1 MLKRVL
7 LAAILCGL
15 AASLLMSG
23 AQHLRVIPL
32 IAEAESYESGT
43 AHDHGH
49 SHGETTAPA
58 APAAEPA
65 AEQGHS
71 HDHGHDHAHGSG
83 LERIGLTVTANAATG
98 ISFALILTAAGLL
111 LRLPITRENGLI
123 WGFLGFTAFNL
134 APAIGLPPELPGM
147 PAGDLFARQIWWW
160 QTVIAT
166 GGAFLLMAKV
176 KNLAA
181 TLAGV
186 ALIALPHLIGAPS
199 PVTHESALPP
209 HLASAYAANA
219 LASSLLLWVLIG
231 VFLGKHLNLTH
242 KD

>member
-23 AQHLRVIPL
+23 AQHLRVVPL
-32 IAEAESYESGT
+32 IAEAESFEG
-43 AHDHGH
+43 G
-49 SHGETTAPA
+49 
-58 APAAEPA
+58 
-65 AEQGHS
+65 GHS
-71 HDHGHDHAHGSG
+71 HDHGHSHDQTAAPETGHSHDHGAADNQATSPD
-83 LERIGLTVTANAATG
+83 LKRIGLTVTANAATG
-98 ISFALILTAAGLL
+98 ISFALILTAAALL

-147 PAGDLFARQIWWW
+147 PAADVFERQSWWW

-181 TLAGV
+181 TVAGV

-231 VFLGKHLNLTH
+231 LFLGKHLNLTH

>member
-23 AQHLRVIPL
+23 AQHLRVVPL
-32 IAEAESYESGT
+32 IAEAESFEGGGHSHG
-43 AHDHGH
+43 HGH
-49 SHGETTAPA
+49 SHDQTA
-58 APAAEPA
+58 APET
-65 AEQGHS
+65 GHS
-71 HDHGHDHAHGSG
+71 HDHGAADNQATSPD
-83 LERIGLTVTANAATG
+83 LKRIGLTVTANAATG
-98 ISFALILTAAGLL
+98 ISFALILTAAALL

-147 PAGDLFARQIWWW
+147 PAADLFERQIWWW

-181 TLAGV
+181 TVAGV

-231 VFLGKHLNLTH
+231 LFLGKHLNLTH

>member
-23 AQHLRVIPL
+23 AQHLRVVPL
-32 IAEAESYESGT
+32 IAEAESFEG
-43 AHDHGH
+43 G
-49 SHGETTAPA
+49 
-58 APAAEPA
+58 
-65 AEQGHS
+65 GHS
-71 HDHGHDHAHGSG
+71 HDHGHSHDQTAAPETGHSHDHGAADNQATSPD
-83 LERIGLTVTANAATG
+83 LKRIGLTVTANAATG
-98 ISFALILTAAGLL
+98 ISFALILTAAALL

-147 PAGDLFARQIWWW
+147 PAADLFERQIWWW

-181 TLAGV
+181 TVAGV

-231 VFLGKHLNLTH
+231 LFLGKHLNLTH

>member
-23 AQHLRVIPL
+23 AQHLRVVPL
-32 IAEAESYESGT
+32 IAEAESFEG
-43 AHDHGH
+43 G
-49 SHGETTAPA
+49 
-58 APAAEPA
+58 
-65 AEQGHS
+65 GHS
-71 HDHGHDHAHGSG
+71 HDHGHSHDQTAAPETGHSHDHGAADNLATGPD
-83 LERIGLTVTANAATG
+83 LKRIGLTVTANAATG
-98 ISFALILTAAGLL
+98 ISFALILTAAALL

-147 PAGDLFARQIWWW
+147 PAADLFERQIWWW

-181 TLAGV
+181 TVAGV

-231 VFLGKHLNLTH
+231 LFLGKHLNLTH

>member
-23 AQHLRVIPL
+23 AQYLRVIPL
-32 IAEAESYESGT
+32 IAEAESFEGGT
-43 AHDHGH
+43 AHNHGH
-49 SHGETTAPA
+49 SHGETA
-58 APAAEPA
+58 APAAAPET
-65 AEQGHS
+65 G
-71 HDHGHDHAHGSG
+71 HGHATGPD
-83 LERIGLTVTANAATG
+83 LKRIGLTVTANAATG
-98 ISFALILTAAGLL
+98 ISFALILTAAALL
-111 LRLPITRENGLI
+111 LRLPITRENGLV
-123 WGFLGFTAFNL
+123 WGFLGFTAFSL

-147 PAGDLFARQIWWW
+147 PAADLFERQIWWW
-160 QTVIAT
+160 QTAIAT
-166 GGAFLLMAKV
+166 SAGLLLMAKV
-176 KNLAA
+176 KNLPATIAA
-181 TLAGV
+181 V
-186 ALIALPHLIGAPS
+186 ALIALPHLIGAPA

>member
-23 AQHLRVIPL
+23 AQHLRVVPL
-32 IAEAESYESGT
+32 IAEAESFEG
-43 AHDHGH
+43 G
-49 SHGETTAPA
+49 
-58 APAAEPA
+58 
-65 AEQGHS
+65 GHS
-71 HDHGHDHAHGSG
+71 HDHGHSHDQTAAPETGHSHDHGAADNQATSPD
-83 LERIGLTVTANAATG
+83 LKRIGLTVTANAATG
-98 ISFALILTAAGLL
+98 ISFALILTAAALL

-147 PAGDLFARQIWWW
+147 PAADLFERQMWWW

-181 TLAGV
+181 TVAGV

-231 VFLGKHLNLTH
+231 LFLGKHLNLTH

>member
-23 AQHLRVIPL
+23 AQHLRVVPL
-32 IAEAESYESGT
+32 IAEAESFEG
-43 AHDHGH
+43 G
-49 SHGETTAPA
+49 
-58 APAAEPA
+58 
-65 AEQGHS
+65 GHS
-71 HDHGHDHAHGSG
+71 HDHGHSHDQTAAPETGHSHDHGAADNQATSPD
-83 LERIGLTVTANAATG
+83 LKRIGLTVTANAATG
-98 ISFALILTAAGLL
+98 ISFALILTAAALL

-147 PAGDLFARQIWWW
+147 PAADLFERQMWWW

-181 TLAGV
+181 TVAGV

-199 PVTHESALPP
+199 PVTNESALPP

-231 VFLGKHLNLTH
+231 LFLGKHLNLTH

>member
-23 AQHLRVIPL
+23 AQHLRVVPL
-32 IAEAESYESGT
+32 IAEAESFEGGGHSHG
-43 AHDHGH
+43 HGH
-49 SHGETTAPA
+49 SHDQTA
-58 APAAEPA
+58 APET
-65 AEQGHS
+65 GHS
-71 HDHGHDHAHGSG
+71 HDHGAADNLATGPD
-83 LERIGLTVTANAATG
+83 LKRIGLTVTANAATG
-98 ISFALILTAAGLL
+98 ISFALILTAAALL

-147 PAGDLFARQIWWW
+147 PAADLFERQIWWW

-181 TLAGV
+181 TVAGV

-231 VFLGKHLNLTH
+231 LFLGKHLNLTH

>member
-23 AQHLRVIPL
+23 AQHLRVVPL
-32 IAEAESYESGT
+32 IAEAESFEG
-43 AHDHGH
+43 G
-49 SHGETTAPA
+49 
-58 APAAEPA
+58 
-65 AEQGHS
+65 GHS
-71 HDHGHDHAHGSG
+71 HDHGHSHDQTAAPETGHSHDHGAADNQATGPD
-83 LERIGLTVTANAATG
+83 LKRIGLTVTANAATG
-98 ISFALILTAAGLL
+98 ISFALILTAAALL

-181 TLAGV
+181 TVAGV

-231 VFLGKHLNLTH
+231 LFLGKHLNLTH

>member
-23 AQHLRVIPL
+23 AQHLRVVPL
-32 IAEAESYESGT
+32 IAEAESFEG
-43 AHDHGH
+43 G
-49 SHGETTAPA
+49 
-58 APAAEPA
+58 
-65 AEQGHS
+65 GHS
-71 HDHGHDHAHGSG
+71 HDHGHSHDQTAAPETGHSHDHGAADNQATGPD
-83 LERIGLTVTANAATG
+83 LKRIGLTVTANAATG
-98 ISFALILTAAGLL
+98 ISFALILTAAALL

-147 PAGDLFARQIWWW
+147 PAADLFERQIWWW

-181 TLAGV
+181 TVAGV

-231 VFLGKHLNLTH
+231 LFLGKHLNLTH

>member
-23 AQHLRVIPL
+23 AQHLRVVPL
-32 IAEAESYESGT
+32 IAEAESFEG
-43 AHDHGH
+43 G
-49 SHGETTAPA
+49 
-58 APAAEPA
+58 
-65 AEQGHS
+65 GHS
-71 HDHGHDHAHGSG
+71 HDHGHSHDQTAAPETGHSHDHGAADNQATGPD
-83 LERIGLTVTANAATG
+83 LKRIGLTVTANSATG
-98 ISFALILTAAGLL
+98 ISFALILTAAALL

-147 PAGDLFARQIWWW
+147 PAADLFERQIWWW

-181 TLAGV
+181 TVAGV

-231 VFLGKHLNLTH
+231 LFLGKHLNLTH

>member
-1 MLKRVL
+1 
-7 LAAILCGL
+7 
-15 AASLLMSG
+15 MSG
-23 AQHLRVIPL
+23 AQHLRVVPL
-32 IAEAESYESGT
+32 IAEAESYEG
-43 AHDHGH
+43 
-49 SHGETTAPA
+49 
-58 APAAEPA
+58 
-65 AEQGHS
+65 GHS
-71 HDHGHDHAHGSG
+71 HDHGQGETGTPAAPEAGHSHDHATGPD
-83 LERIGLTVTANAATG
+83 LKRIGLTVTANAATG
-98 ISFALILTAAGLL
+98 ISFALILTAAALL

-176 KNLAA
+176 KNIAA
-181 TLAGV
+181 TIAGV

>member
-15 AASLLMSG
+15 AASLLMSA
-23 AQHLRVIPL
+23 AQHLRVVPL
-32 IAEAESYESGT
+32 IAEAESYEGGHT
-43 AHDHGH
+43 HDHT
-49 SHGETTAPA
+49 HGETATPA
-58 APAAEPA
+58 APAAAPEA
-65 AEQGHS
+65 GHS
-71 HDHGHDHAHGSG
+71 HDHGAADDHATGPD
-83 LERIGLTVTANAATG
+83 LKRIGLTVTANAVTG
-98 ISFALILTAAGLL
+98 ISFALILTAAALL

-176 KNLAA
+176 RNLAA
-181 TLAGV
+181 TIAGV

>member
-23 AQHLRVIPL
+23 AQHLRVVPL
-32 IAEAESYESGT
+32 IAEAESFEGGGHSHG
-43 AHDHGH
+43 HGH
-49 SHGETTAPA
+49 SHDQTA
-58 APAAEPA
+58 APET
-65 AEQGHS
+65 GHS
-71 HDHGHDHAHGSG
+71 HDQGAADNQATSPD
-83 LERIGLTVTANAATG
+83 LKRIGLTVTANAATG
-98 ISFALILTAAGLL
+98 ISFALILTAAALL

-147 PAGDLFARQIWWW
+147 PAADLFERQIWWW

-181 TLAGV
+181 TVAGV

-231 VFLGKHLNLTH
+231 LFLGKHLNLTH

>member
-23 AQHLRVIPL
+23 AQHLRVVPL
-32 IAEAESYESGT
+32 IMEAESYESGG
-43 AHDHGH
+43 HVHVHGH
-49 SHGETTAPA
+49 GQGETTPAQEA
-58 APAAEPA
+58 APAA
-65 AEQGHS
+65 G
-71 HDHGHDHAHGSG
+71 HDHGHDHDHGTGSE
-83 LERIGLTVTANAATG
+83 LQRIGLTVTANAATG
-98 ISFALILTAAGLL
+98 ISFALILTAAALL
-111 LRLPITRENGLI
+111 LQLPITRENGLI

>member
-23 AQHLRVIPL
+23 AQHLRVVPL
-32 IAEAESYESGT
+32 IAEAESFEGRGHSHG
-43 AHDHGH
+43 HGH
-49 SHGETTAPA
+49 SHDQTA
-58 APAAEPA
+58 APET
-65 AEQGHS
+65 GHS
-71 HDHGHDHAHGSG
+71 HDHGAADNQATSPD
-83 LERIGLTVTANAATG
+83 LKRIGLTVTANAATG
-98 ISFALILTAAGLL
+98 ISFALILTAAALL

-147 PAGDLFARQIWWW
+147 PAADLFERQIWWW

-181 TLAGV
+181 TVAGV

-231 VFLGKHLNLTH
+231 LFLGKHLNLTH